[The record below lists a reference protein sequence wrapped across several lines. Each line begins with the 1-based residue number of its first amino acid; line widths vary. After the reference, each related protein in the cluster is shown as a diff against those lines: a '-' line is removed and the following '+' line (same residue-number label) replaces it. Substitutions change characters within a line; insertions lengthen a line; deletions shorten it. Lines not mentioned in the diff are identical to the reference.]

1 MMKLNYAAEYRAA
14 AREALRGKWPMAVL
28 VGLVA
33 SILTGFQIN
42 EPAFSV
48 NLNLETD
55 ANSLPFADL
64 FYEAANNIPYEFYYL
79 ITAWTAWLA
88 VIAVL
93 SVIIGIIFLILGGP
107 VATGY
112 AQYNMKLVSGEP
124 AGFADLFSQFK
135 PALILR
141 AFLANLIQTVI
152 VMAAT
157 FIGALL
163 FVIPGIIA
171 GIYLGYSFSM
181 TFYILADHPEY
192 GPWQAVKESFR
203 MMQGHKFR
211 YFRLELSF
219 IGWAILAAFTCG
231 IGSLFLVPYQNTAY
245 AIFYLELAGDYFA
258 FRAANPEVRY

>member
-1 MMKLNYAAEYRAA
+1 M
-14 AREALRGKWPMAVL
+14 
-28 VGLVA
+28 
-33 SILTGFQIN
+33 
-42 EPAFSV
+42 
-48 NLNLETD
+48 
-55 ANSLPFADL
+55 
-64 FYEAANNIPYEFYYL
+64 
-79 ITAWTAWLA
+79 
-88 VIAVL
+88 
-93 SVIIGIIFLILGGP
+93 
-107 VATGY
+107 
-112 AQYNMKLVSGEP
+112 
-124 AGFADLFSQFK
+124 
-135 PALILR
+135 ILR

-192 GPWQAVKESFR
+192 GPWQAIKESFR

-231 IGSLFLVPYQNTAY
+231 IGYLFLVPYQNAAY
-245 AIFYLELAGDYFA
+245 AIFYLNWPGIILPSAPRTPRSATELPRQIPLFAPEKRFFHRYPLYNCRGWGIILLYCLIRAG
-258 FRAANPEVRY
+258 RAA